1 MKLRKTCTLESLGDF
16 RSKAVKG
23 NYEVFLYAF
32 VVTIE
37 TMDGPIRQTKVGYT
51 ASPYEMRCYKRPLS
65 DEIAF
70 LNIRCESPVLAT
82 ILNNW
87 KKGLLTPKQAQDLIT
102 PLVEVPVHKAMVANG
117 FEKNGETFR
126 KEGFTMNEIKTIA
139 MGVL

>member
-1 MKLRKTCTLESLGDF
+1 MKIRKTCTLESLYDF
-16 RSKAVKG
+16 RKKAVKG
-23 NYEVFLYAF
+23 NYEVFLYSF

-37 TMDGPIRQTKVGYT
+37 TMEGSIRQAKVGYT

-65 DEIAF
+65 DDIAF

-87 KKGLLTPKQAQDLIT
+87 KKGLLTPKQAQDLIA
-102 PLVEVPVHKAMVANG
+102 PLVEAPVHKAMEANG
-117 FEKNGETFR
+117 FTKHGENFR
-126 KEGFTMNEIKTIA
+126 KENFTLGEIKTIA